1 MATKQV
7 PVALLE
13 FGMYIAEL
21 DRPWTDTPFRFQGF
35 YLRTGQQLEALRK
48 YCRYVFVDAARSEPA
63 AHGARA
69 TPDLAA
75 TTPRPIPAAGMRI
88 RGSARY
94 PELTDVESEIKA
106 ASALYAQ
113 SVQAL
118 QALFV
123 PLSQGRALLEGAQ
136 VQAAVARLADSVV
149 RNPDALLLMSKMREK
164 SAAAHARALQVSIYM
179 MVFARFLQLER
190 AEIELLGLLGLLQDI
205 GKTRLPAAL
214 LEKQGPL
221 TPEES
226 EVVKKHV
233 ELSGHILGA
242 TSGLPPELAVL
253 ALLHHERQDG
263 GGYPRGLKADQ
274 IGLYGSMAAICDI
287 FDALLAFRPYAEQ
300 SSPSAAADFLLKE
313 RGAAFHAELVEQ
325 FIQCIGPFPLGS
337 VVELNSGEVGIV
349 IALHPEQRLKP
360 KVAVVLDASGGPV
373 RANRILDLDKDP
385 RTESGEPY
393 RIRRTREH
401 GMFEYDPRELSLS
414 TTRWWRAGLAGLMFR

>member
-1 MATKQV
+1 MASRQV

-21 DRPWTDTPFRFQGF
+21 DRPWTDTPFMFQGF
-35 YLRTGQQLEALRK
+35 YLRTERQLEALRK
-48 YCRYVFVDAARSEPA
+48 YCRYGFVDSARSEPA
-63 AHGARA
+63 PRDPAVFD
-69 TPDLAA
+69 PQA
-75 TTPRPIPAAGMRI
+75 TTPRPVAARGLRI

-94 PELTDVESEIKA
+94 PELANVEAEIKV

-118 QALFV
+118 QGLFV
-123 PLSQGRALLEGAQ
+123 PLSQGRALPEGRE
-136 VQAAVARLADSVV
+136 VRAAVARLADSVV

-190 AEIELLGLLGLLQDI
+190 EEIELLGLLGLLQDI
-205 GKTRLPAAL
+205 GKTRLPAAI

-221 TPEES
+221 TDEES
-226 EVVKKHV
+226 EVAKKHV
-233 ELSGHILGA
+233 ELSGHLLGA
-242 TSGLPPELAVL
+242 TPGLPPALAAL

-263 GGYPRGLKADQ
+263 GGYPRGLKGDQ
-274 IGLYGSMAAICDI
+274 IGLYGSMAAICDT

-300 SSPSAAADFLLKE
+300 RSPSAAVDFLLKE

-349 IALHPEQRLKP
+349 IAQHPEQRLRP
-360 KVAVVLDASGGPV
+360 KVAVVLDAAGAPMRS
-373 RANRILDLDKDP
+373 NRVLDLDKDP
-385 RTESGEPY
+385 KTESGEPY

-401 GMFEYDPRELSLS
+401 SMFEYDPRELSLS
-414 TTRWWRAGLAGLMFR
+414 TSRWWRAGLAGLVFR